1 MKSSALV
8 FSCAGVHA
16 LRFDASASKEY
27 PVSKVVELIRD
38 MKAQLEKEQ
47 EADEEIYEKLACW
60 CETNDKEKTKAIAD
74 AESKLT
80 NLQAKIETMTAQSA
94 QLNVE
99 LEGLEK
105 EVAANQKSLDVAT
118 ALREKQLAEFNEEE
132 KEMLEAIKSLGA
144 AIVVLSKHHSASLLD
159 QRTLDSVVALAH
171 NQMVQH
177 QDMLRGAITPHQR
190 KVITAFTQSAAP
202 KYEAQSGEIFG
213 ILKQMKET
221 FEANLAQT
229 QDEEKSNAQA
239 YADLKKAKEAEI
251 SAGQASIDEK
261 KQLLASTDET
271 LAQSKEDREDTEA
284 GLSADE
290 KFLLKVKET
299 CKSSDAEWEERQ
311 RMRQEEITAC
321 AKAIEILASDEA
333 RDQFSKT
340 FNSFFQLRKSSAAVR
355 SRASLVLQRAAA
367 KTSSAAM
374 GALAVAVKIDA
385 FTQVK
390 QAIDDMVADLQKEKA
405 EEIEHRDYC
414 IENLNENEKDTAEK
428 THIKGRLEQK
438 KEGLESEIKS
448 LSQSI
453 EDLNG
458 QIAEMNTQLTRA
470 KEDREAEHEVYLGT
484 LKDQQETESL
494 LTEALSVLKGVY
506 KSPTDSFMQFEKS
519 VQPEGFGEYR
529 QNDGAVGIVMMI
541 EQIIADTKELQA
553 VTKHDEQKAKDDYTN
568 FKEETTKS
576 IEGKRDQI
584 TDLKGQKSKTDEEA
598 VETGEELD
606 GAKTDLDNLSNDKT
620 ALKGECDFVLKNFD
634 IRQEARDEEVE
645 ALKQAKAILSGMK
658 VN

>member
-1 MKSSALV
+1 MKSTTLV
-8 FSCAGVHA
+8 LSCAAVHG

-27 PVSKVVELIRD
+27 PVSKVVQLIKD

-60 CETNDKEKTKAIAD
+60 CETNDKEKTKAISD
-74 AESKLT
+74 AEAKLA
-80 NLQAKIETMTAQSA
+80 NLQAKIETLTAQSA

-118 ALREKQLAEFNEEE
+118 ALRTKQLAEFNDEE

-159 QRTLDSVVALAH
+159 QRTLASVAALAS

-177 QDMLRGAITPHQR
+177 KDVLQGAITPHQR
-190 KVITAFTQSAAP
+190 RVITSFAQDSAP

-229 QDEEKSNAQA
+229 QEEEKSNAQA
-239 YADLKKAKEAEI
+239 YDDLKLAKEAEI
-251 SAGQASIDEK
+251 TAGQSSIDEK

-271 LAQSKEDREDTEA
+271 LAQSKEDREDTQA
-284 GLSADE
+284 GLSSDE
-290 KFLLKVKET
+290 KFLLKLKET
-299 CKSSDAEWEERQ
+299 CKSTDSEWEERQ

-321 AKAIEILASDEA
+321 AKAIGILASDDA

-340 FNSFFQLRKSSAAVR
+340 FNSFLQVRQSSLR
-355 SRASLVLQRAAA
+355 SRASNLLAGVAA
-367 KTSSAAM
+367 KMNSAELA
-374 GALAVAVKIDA
+374 GLAVSVKLDA

-390 QAIDDMVADLQKEKA
+390 QAIDDMVADLEKEKA
-405 EEIEHRDYC
+405 EEIKHRDYC
-414 IENLNENEKDTAEK
+414 IENLNENERDTAEK
-428 THIKGRLEQK
+428 AHIKGRLEQK
-438 KEGLESEIKS
+438 KEALESEIKS
-448 LSQSI
+448 LGDSI
-453 EDLNG
+453 SDLES
-458 QIAEMNTQLTRA
+458 QIADMNTQLVRA

-506 KSPTDSFMQFEKS
+506 KSPTDSFIQ
-519 VQPEGFGEYR
+519 VRHNRQPEGFSEYN

-541 EQIIADTKELQA
+541 EQIIADTKALQA
-553 VTKHDEQKAKDDYTN
+553 ETKHDEQNAKDEYTN

-576 IEGKRDQI
+576 IELKRDQI

-606 GAKTDLDNLSNDKT
+606 GTKTDLDNLSNDKN
-620 ALKGECDFVLKNFD
+620 ALKGECDFILKNFD
-634 IRQEARDEEVE
+634 VRQEARDEEVD

>member
-1 MKSSALV
+1 
-8 FSCAGVHA
+8 
-16 LRFDASASKEY
+16 
-27 PVSKVVELIRD
+27 
-38 MKAQLEKEQ
+38 
-47 EADEEIYEKLACW
+47 
-60 CETNDKEKTKAIAD
+60 
-74 AESKLT
+74 
-80 NLQAKIETMTAQSA
+80 
-94 QLNVE
+94 
-99 LEGLEK
+99 
-105 EVAANQKSLDVAT
+105 
-118 ALREKQLAEFNEEE
+118 
-132 KEMLEAIKSLGA
+132 
-144 AIVVLSKHHSASLLD
+144 
-159 QRTLDSVVALAH
+159 
-171 NQMVQH
+171 
-177 QDMLRGAITPHQR
+177 
-190 KVITAFTQSAAP
+190 
-202 KYEAQSGEIFG
+202 
-213 ILKQMKET
+213 
-221 FEANLAQT
+221 
-229 QDEEKSNAQA
+229 
-239 YADLKKAKEAEI
+239 
-251 SAGQASIDEK
+251 
-261 KQLLASTDET
+261 
-271 LAQSKEDREDTEA
+271 
-284 GLSADE
+284 
-290 KFLLKVKET
+290 
-299 CKSSDAEWEERQ
+299 
-311 RMRQEEITAC
+311 
-321 AKAIEILASDEA
+321 
-333 RDQFSKT
+333 
-340 FNSFFQLRKSSAAVR
+340 
-355 SRASLVLQRAAA
+355 
-367 KTSSAAM
+367 M

>member
-1 MKSSALV
+1 MKSTTLV
-8 FSCAGVHA
+8 LSFAAVHG
-16 LRFDASASKEY
+16 LRFDASVSKEY
-27 PVSKVVELIRD
+27 PVSKVVQLIKD

-60 CETNDKEKTKAIAD
+60 CETNDKEKTKAVAD
-74 AESKLT
+74 AEAKLA
-80 NLQAKIETMTAQSA
+80 NLQAKIETLTAQSA

-118 ALREKQLAEFNEEE
+118 ALREKQLAEFNDEE

-144 AIVVLSKHHSASLLD
+144 AVVVLSKHHSASLLD
-159 QRTLDSVVALAH
+159 QRTLASVAALAR

-177 QDMLRGAITPHQR
+177 QDMLRGAITPSQR
-190 KVITAFTQSAAP
+190 RVITSFAQDSAP

-213 ILKQMKET
+213 ILNQMKET

-229 QDEEKSNAQA
+229 QEEEKSNAQA
-239 YADLKKAKEAEI
+239 YDDLKKAKEAEI
-251 SAGQASIDEK
+251 AAGQSSIDEK

-271 LAQSKEDREDTEA
+271 LAQSKEDREDTQA
-284 GLSADE
+284 GLSSDE
-290 KFLLKVKET
+290 KFLLKLKET
-299 CKSSDAEWEERQ
+299 CKSTDSEWEERQ
-311 RMRQEEITAC
+311 RMRQEEIGAC
-321 AKAIEILASDEA
+321 AKAIAILASDDA

-340 FNSFFQLRKSSAAVR
+340 FNSFLQVSHSSLRSQASQLLAGV
-355 SRASLVLQRAAA
+355 AA
-367 KTSSAAM
+367 KTSSSDLA
-374 GALAVAVKIDA
+374 ALAVSVKLDA

-390 QAIDDMVADLQKEKA
+390 QAIDDMVADLEKEKA
-405 EEIEHRDYC
+405 EEIKHRDYC
-414 IENLNENEKDTAEK
+414 IENLNENERDTAEK
-428 THIKGRLEQK
+428 AHIKGRQEQK
-438 KEGLESEIKS
+438 KEALESEIKS
-448 LSQSI
+448 LGESI
-453 EDLNG
+453 ADLES

-506 KSPTDSFMQFEKS
+506 KSPTDAFLQLRRIH
-519 VQPEGFGEYR
+519 QPEGFSEYH
-529 QNDGAVGIVMMI
+529 QNEGAVGIVMMI
-541 EQIIADTKELQA
+541 EQIIADTKAMQA
-553 VTKHDEQKAKDDYTN
+553 EAKHDEQKAKDEYTN

-576 IEGKRDQI
+576 IEQKRDQI

-598 VETGEELD
+598 VEVGEELD
-606 GAKTDLDNLSNDKT
+606 GTKTDLENLSNDKN
-620 ALKGECDFVLKNFD
+620 ALKGECDFILKNFD
-634 IRQEARDEEVE
+634 VRQEARDEEVE